1 MNKDIER
8 KVIAILEILSNYT
21 EPIGANT
28 ISEKLLEKG
37 IELSDRAVRYH
48 LKIMDERG
56 LTKVVGKKED
66 S

>member
-8 KVIAILEILSNYT
+8 KVIAILEVLNNYN

-28 ISEKLLEKG
+28 ISEKLVEKG
-37 IELSDRAVRYH
+37 IELSERAVRYH

-56 LTKVVGKKED
+56 LTKVV
-66 S
+66 